1 MTFDPRHSFIPSYF
15 IPSFR
20 SRRRRSRDDRS
31 SRRVSFDS
39 RVASRLAVVVARH
52 MAPRASARPRLARV
66 ARGVVIASLC
76 AVARAANLTQIA
88 SPFADVDAR
97 TVEFITPAAHASS
110 APSALS
116 TIAYVLG
123 ARTISA
129 LTLTTSPVTLTTI
142 ATLDEDATPCEG
154 LFAYE
159 SARDGV
165 AAGNRARLAVTCAGT
180 NSLLIY
186 GVDGDGTRATKA
198 RQIHAVK
205 NATRIAE
212 PTDVVVVNGTLAFV
226 ASRAHA
232 RVVFVKLDPNENDAP
247 TITGSTYQLSGI
259 DKIQLGPYDRQ
270 TLRTMS
276 GMTRRVTTLKYT
288 SAGTMQLVGSVKD
301 SRLESA
307 SGACVG
313 MGGGE
318 RAYTYVVTPTLNGG
332 TFSIFNSSTYGA
344 PEYLNGVHAG
354 RLAPNEPSDGF
365 ELAPAA
371 NRDLSGARDVS
382 VHGTTA
388 YVAAKSIGAIVVV
401 DITDPNVPVVL
412 EKARSSALAGV
423 DRVVA
428 SPDGVFVVAAVNAT
442 DDGANATIV
451 IASKD
456 DTAIAKHGAYTG
468 AKKRRRLFS
477 SSK

>member
-1 MTFDPRHSFIPSYF
+1 
-15 IPSFR
+15 
-20 SRRRRSRDDRS
+20 
-31 SRRVSFDS
+31 
-39 RVASRLAVVVARH
+39 

-313 MGGGE
+313 VGGGE

-456 DTAIAKHGAYTG
+456 DTAIAEHGAYTG